1 MGSILIQITTEREEE
16 NYPLSYQLNGLST
29 GFLDVTHPL
38 LSAWCWGFFK
48 LASSP
53 IPFHPLVSFCGFG
66 DENWSALSW
75 LPVWGWRGVGGG
87 LLCGLSCFCQSSQLI
102 SDLSL
107 SVTKLH
113 PRCSLPLPTMCQ
125 LQGLHTCPPICLE
138 RSVPSAFAKYSSSH
152 RFRLKCYFWERF
164 SSDRPPFQ
172 LDATFVVLITPWT
185 SPHSTEHNL

>member
-87 LLCGLSCFCQSSQLI
+87 VAVWSLLL
-102 SDLSL
+102 L
-107 SVTKLH
+107 SVFPAH
-113 PRCSLPLPTMCQ
+113 FRSLPLSHQAPSQVFPSTPHDVPTA
-125 LQGLHTCPPICLE
+125 G
-138 RSVPSAFAKYSSSH
+138 PSHLSSH
-152 RFRLKCYFWERF
+152 LSGKICSLCFR
-164 SSDRPPFQ
+164 
-172 LDATFVVLITPWT
+172 
-185 SPHSTEHNL
+185 